1 MKLSNQKVAKLD
13 WTLFYSFPTYE
24 YIYDT
29 KVICTLGLLILA
41 PLPYV
46 ILRIVGNENYY
57 TVIKFQIQK
66 IPVYIVETLVPNMD
80 IINMNVPAKK
90 RK

>member
-1 MKLSNQKVAKLD
+1 M
-13 WTLFYSFPTYE
+13 
-24 YIYDT
+24 
-29 KVICTLGLLILA
+29 A
-41 PLPYV
+41 PHLYV
-46 ILRIVGNENYY
+46 ILRIVGNENYH
-57 TVIKFQIQK
+57 TVIMFQIQK